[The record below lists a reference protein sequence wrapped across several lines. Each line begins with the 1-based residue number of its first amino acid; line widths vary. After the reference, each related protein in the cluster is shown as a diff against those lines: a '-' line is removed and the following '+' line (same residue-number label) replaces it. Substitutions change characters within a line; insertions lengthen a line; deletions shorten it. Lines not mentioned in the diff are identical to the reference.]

1 MATITLEYDGRNVGL
16 KKLIEA
22 MIALGA
28 TVVQQKGKSSK
39 SGLEESMDDIKNGR
53 ITTHKSVEDYF
64 EKNKLL

>member
-28 TVVQQKGKSSK
+28 TAIQQNAKSYK
-39 SGLEESMDDIKNGR
+39 SGLEASMDDIKTGR

-64 EKNKLL
+64 S